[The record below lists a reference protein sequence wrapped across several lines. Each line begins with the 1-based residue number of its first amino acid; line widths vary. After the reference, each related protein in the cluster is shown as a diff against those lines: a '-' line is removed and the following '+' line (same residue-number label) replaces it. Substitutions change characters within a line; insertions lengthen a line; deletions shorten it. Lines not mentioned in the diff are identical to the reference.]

1 MGALLASTQSF
12 YFATLE
18 EYYIGGLFLG
28 VGNGAT
34 DGAVPIIAL
43 FLYAGYTGTDGFKT
57 SIPLLGTSFSATFG
71 EWFGYVIMCT

>member
-1 MGALLASTQSF
+1 M
-12 YFATLE
+12 
-18 EYYIGGLFLG
+18 G

-43 FLYAGYTGTDGFKT
+43 FLYAGYAGTDGFKT